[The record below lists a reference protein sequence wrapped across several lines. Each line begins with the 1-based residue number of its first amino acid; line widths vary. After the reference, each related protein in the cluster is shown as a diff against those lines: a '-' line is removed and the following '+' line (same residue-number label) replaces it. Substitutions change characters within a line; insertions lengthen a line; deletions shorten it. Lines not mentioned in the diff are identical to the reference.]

1 MILLREP
8 VCAASSQ
15 MSFLPVDAV
24 TLITSDKKS
33 RWATMLNMKQTHNGN
48 EKQDRSRK
56 NKGYAEKTDS

>member
-24 TLITSDKKS
+24 TLMTSDKRS
-33 RWATMLNMKQTHNGN
+33 RWASTLNMKQTHNGN
-48 EKQDRSRK
+48 EKRDKSRK
-56 NKGYAEKTDS
+56 DK